1 MYNFNLAQFEE
12 LLEVSFLSQTLPLNP
27 TGREEVPLRLE
38 KRPIIFQPKK
48 RLEQLKAAE

>member
-1 MYNFNLAQFEE
+1 MYNLNLAQFED
-12 LLEVSFLSQTLPLNP
+12 LLDVSFLSQHHPLNP
-27 TGREEVPLRLE
+27 TGSEEVPLRFE